1 MDILLIDDHPLFRK
15 ALRRMLWELSH
26 DCRVREATGVGEA
39 LTLLDDARAP
49 DMVLYDWRLPDG
61 GGLRGLL
68 AICQI
73 LPQTPVVVVSSNEDP
88 DVIASA
94 LTAGARGYIPKSA
107 SSSVISS
114 ALRLVLAGETYVPSA
129 TLGQALS
136 PVTPDAGRGGIL
148 TARQG
153 EVLFLMAEGYSNK
166 RIAQTLSISEATVR
180 VHVSDIL
187 HQLHAE
193 NRTEAVAKARRLGL
207 LQSPSTHPH

>member
-1 MDILLIDDHPLFRK
+1 MDCVLIDDHPLFRK

-26 DCRVREATGVGEA
+26 ECLVHEARDVAGA
-39 LTLLDDARAP
+39 LALLESVSCP
-49 DMVLYDWRLPDG
+49 DLVLYDWRLPDG

-68 AICQI
+68 AIVQMV
-73 LPQTPVVVVSSNEDP
+73 PESPVVVVSSNEDP

-107 SSSVISS
+107 SSGVISS
-114 ALRLVLAGETYVPSA
+114 ALHLVLAGETYVPSA
-129 TLGQALS
+129 ALGQQTHAVNPGS
-136 PVTPDAGRGGIL
+136 PGKGLL
-148 TARQG
+148 TARQA
-153 EVLFLMAEGYSNK
+153 EVLSLLAEGYSNK